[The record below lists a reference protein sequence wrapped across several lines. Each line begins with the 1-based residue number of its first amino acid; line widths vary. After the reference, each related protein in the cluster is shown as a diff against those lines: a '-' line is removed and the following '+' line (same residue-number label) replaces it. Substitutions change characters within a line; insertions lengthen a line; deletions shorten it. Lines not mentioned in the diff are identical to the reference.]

1 MVASVCDIGTSVRSR
16 SRRISRDDVS
26 KRAARSLSRAVATRQ
41 RSKSLVRD
49 DDDEEENDP
58 VYSKSSRRYTTESVS
73 MFSRGGRSSRPERH
87 RFEASDPS
95 LFSKDDRTNSQD
107 GSHGNH
113 GMIKMGSKSRTHVVP
128 PPPPRKIVDVNKSP
142 PPEKMNSSLVSA
154 DSGQTE
160 STHPST
166 SYNSSEPDMSLALVP
181 YGNKQEKTLPLPP
194 SPEPRRHS
202 RRSSRGGDRLHRSHR
217 DLAPRLEEESA
228 IDISS
233 RSESRLER
241 RDRRSLGRSKSRSRR
256 SAPREN
262 VYESSY
268 NKSNSSAV
276 EDASISKS
284 RTSRRSRDMNRI
296 NLREVQRSLSRNT
309 RRKSTE
315 TDCKS
320 TRSKSKGRQPSV
332 ATVSHSSRRTSMAS
346 TKSKSTRDVS
356 HHNESSQSVT
366 RCYKQIDAHPHGA
379 NTSTYDFRED
389 HDRDDQRRSRS
400 SLSTCSHK
408 KSSPPA
414 PPTRPSRSRSRPRSC
429 HREDESHHDS
439 TEGSDLLSNPVSN
452 SNDGDD
458 TPVLNLVIDDTTG
471 CGSFTV
477 PTLYAS
483 ITGSVEKHL
492 QLFTV
497 QLNEPSREFFIQTS
511 MGLLHKIREIHPKT
525 NILRT
530 LSYWNGLQ
538 KRRYQN
544 TEGHHRGGGQ
554 LGISKADSQNKHE
567 VIMTLVGK
575 YHNRDWEYDA
585 DFHTELENFVEDALR
600 FHACLNGLDENE
612 VQEAQRKKKGL
623 RLGHLGGSVTGGSQL
638 SGTRFGNTSAS
649 GSHEDW
655 MGKKVLCKVLEKITG

>member
-1 MVASVCDIGTSVRSR
+1 MVASVCDIRTSVRSR

-41 RSKSLVRD
+41 RSKSRVRN

-107 GSHGNH
+107 GSHHAHGNR
-113 GMIKMGSKSRTHVVP
+113 GMIKMGSKSRTHSHVVP

-194 SPEPRRHS
+194 SPELRRHS
-202 RRSSRGGDRLHRSHR
+202 RRS
-217 DLAPRLEEESA
+217 EESA

-256 SAPREN
+256 SAPRED

-276 EDASISKS
+276 EEASISKS

-379 NTSTYDFRED
+379 NTST
-389 HDRDDQRRSRS
+389 

-638 SGTRFGNTSAS
+638 SGTRFGNTSTS